1 MNIFSEPTRN
11 CLGDMYLIDPTRI
24 SLEVN
29 VFKIMTPAAHPR
41 GDNIIKSAFVIIDV
55 IKELET
61 LTTRS
66 STLFVSV
73 LRLTK
78 RREYSAEGT
87 F

>member
-1 MNIFSEPTRN
+1 
-11 CLGDMYLIDPTRI
+11 
-24 SLEVN
+24 
-29 VFKIMTPAAHPR
+29 MTPAAHPR

-78 RREYSAEGT
+78 RREHSAEGT